1 MGDFLFSFT
10 GRKKVLGYWLSIICA
25 VLAAAGVAQL
35 QQLLGDWK
43 FANIFWVT
51 AAVIPAVLYLSATVR
66 RFNDR
71 GRHPLLGFVFY
82 YIAPVAIVFG
92 AQQILGTPIVNPE
105 TIATEVEQLPQ
116 VTEWTQPLVI
126 KWGALGAAALLFLW
140 GQITLFLIPGTK
152 GENAFDAEHSNG
164 LTA

>member
-10 GRKKVLGYWLSIICA
+10 GRKKILSYWLSIICA

-35 QQLLGDWK
+35 QQFLGDWK

-51 AAVIPAVLYLSATVR
+51 AAVIPAVLYFSATIR

-82 YIAPVAIVFG
+82 YIIPGAIIFG
-92 AQQILGTPIVNPE
+92 AQQVLGEPIINPE
-105 TIATEVEQLPQ
+105 TIANEIEQLPQ
-116 VTEWTQPLVI
+116 ITEWTQPLMI
-126 KWGALGAAALLFLW
+126 KWGAVGVAALLLVW
-140 GQITLFLIPGTK
+140 GQINLFLIPGTK

>member
-10 GRKKVLGYWLSIICA
+10 GRKKVLSYWLSIIFA

-35 QQLLGDWK
+35 QQFLGDWK

-51 AAVIPAVLYLSATVR
+51 AAVIPAVLYISATVR

-82 YIAPVAIVFG
+82 FIAPAVIIVG
-92 AQQILGTPIVNPE
+92 SQQILGEPVINPE
-105 TIATEVEQLPQ
+105 TIVNEVKQLPQ
-116 VTEWTQPLVI
+116 VTEWSQPLMI
-126 KWGALGAAALLFLW
+126 KWGAIGVAALLLVW
-140 GQITLFLIPGTK
+140 GQITLFLMPGTK

>member
-10 GRKKVLGYWLSIICA
+10 GRKGIIGYWLSIICA

-35 QQLLGDWK
+35 QAFLGDWK

-51 AAVIPAVLYLSATVR
+51 AAVIPLVVYFSATVR

-71 GRHPLLGFVFY
+71 GRHPLMGFLLYF
-82 YIAPVAIVFG
+82 ILPVIIIFG
-92 AQQILGTPIVNPE
+92 AQQVLGEPIVNPE
-105 TIATEVEQLPQ
+105 TIADEARQLPEI
-116 VTEWTQPLVI
+116 TEWTQPLII
-126 KWGALGAAALLFLW
+126 KWGALGAAGLLFVL
-140 GQITLFLIPGTK
+140 GQLNLFLMPGTK
-152 GENAFDAEHSNG
+152 GDNPFDKPHANG

>member
-35 QQLLGDWK
+35 QQFLGDWK

-51 AAVIPAVLYLSATVR
+51 AAVIPLVLYVSATVR

-82 YIAPVAIVFG
+82 YIIPAAIIFG
-92 AQQILGTPIVNPE
+92 AQQVLGEPVINPE
-105 TIATEVEQLPQ
+105 TFMSEVEQLPQ
-116 VTEWTQPLVI
+116 VTEWTEPLMI
-126 KWGALGAAALLFLW
+126 KWGSVGLAALLLAW

-152 GENAFDAEHSNG
+152 GENAFDAKHSNG